1 MFGTINHLD
10 VSLVINE
17 MELDELMT
25 MYGSDKT
32 RNGYIPM
39 YHTMFKQMRNKP
51 VDLLEIGIGTMIPG
65 VQSSMVGY
73 SLPGYAPGGSLR
85 GWRDYFPNGK
95 IVGIDVQPDTQFVED
110 RIETFLSDS
119 GDKARLDQ
127 VLGDRMFDIII
138 DDGLHW
144 DEKQVA
150 TLENLWCRV
159 KPGGYYIIEDVTD
172 WSRIPTEFRPKIQD
186 ILGDSFFFLTEKK
199 NFLIASRK

>member
-1 MFGTINHLD
+1 MDLGD
-10 VSLVINE
+10 
-17 MELDELMT
+17 LMNR
-25 MYGSDKT
+25 YGSDKT

-39 YHTMFKQMRNKP
+39 YDAMFKQMRNKQ

-85 GWRDYFPNGK
+85 GWRDYFPNGR
-95 IVGIDVQPDTQFVED
+95 IVGVDVQPDTQFVEE

-119 GDKARLDQ
+119 GDKERLDQ

-144 DEKQVA
+144 DEKQVK
-150 TLENLWCRV
+150 TLENLWGRV
-159 KPGGYYIIEDVTD
+159 KPGGYYIIEDVTE
-172 WSRIPTEFRPKIQD
+172 WSRIPTEFRTTIQT
-186 ILGDSFFFLTEKK
+186 ILGDSLFFLTEKK
-199 NFLIASRK
+199 NFLIASRR